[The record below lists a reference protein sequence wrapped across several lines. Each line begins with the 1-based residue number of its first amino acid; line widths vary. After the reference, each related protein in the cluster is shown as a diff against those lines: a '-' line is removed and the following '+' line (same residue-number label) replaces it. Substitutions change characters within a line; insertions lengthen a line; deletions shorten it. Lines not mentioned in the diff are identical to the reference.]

1 MSSVE
6 ANWKWVLICA
16 VAPVSWGATYFVTR
30 HFLPEGAPLWSA
42 ALRALPAGV
51 TLLVIA
57 RRLSSGSWWWKSLVL
72 GLLNFGAFFVLVY
85 LAAQLLPTSVAAS
98 VMALAP
104 VALSMLAIPLL
115 RQRPT
120 AYMLIGAVLGVVGVG
135 LLVGLGASR
144 IDPLGVA
151 VSLMALLLSSLG
163 AILATRWRDDAPL
176 VATTSWQ
183 LVAGGLIL
191 LAAAVVVEG
200 APPAMTATNVLAY
213 AAVSLVATAIAF
225 LCWFAGLRHLP
236 AGTVG
241 LVGLLNPVAGVLLG
255 VVLAAE
261 TLSASQCLGL
271 ALVGLALLLGRSRAR
286 AMPATDASNRA
297 GPEVKSRL
305 RSTGASVQTC
315 RTSSS
320 SCPVLCETSR

>member
-1 MSSVE
+1 MSSME
-6 ANWKWVLICA
+6 AKWRWVLICA
-16 VAPVSWGATYFVTR
+16 IAPVSWGATYFVTR
-30 HFLPEGAPLWSA
+30 HFLPDGAPLWSA

-51 TLLVIA
+51 ILLAVA
-57 RRLSSGSWWWKSLVL
+57 RRLPSGSWLWKSLVL

-115 RQRPT
+115 RQRST

-151 VSLMALLLSSLG
+151 ISLMALLLSSLG
-163 AILATRWRDDAPL
+163 AILATKWRDDLPL

-183 LVAGGLIL
+183 LVAGGLML
-191 LAAAVVVEG
+191 LVAAIVVEG
-200 APPAMTATNVLAY
+200 APPAITSTNVLAY
-213 AAVSLVATAIAF
+213 GAISLVATAIAF

-241 LVGLLNPVAGVLLG
+241 IIGLLNPVTGVLLG
-255 VVLAAE
+255 VLLAAE
-261 TLSASQCLGL
+261 SLASSQWWGL
-271 ALVGLALLLGRSRAR
+271 ALVAAALVLGRSRHRAISVTGAR
-286 AMPATDASNRA
+286 T
-297 GPEVKSRL
+297 EL
-305 RSTGASVQTC
+305 RSG
-315 RTSSS
+315 
-320 SCPVLCETSR
+320 SRMDHVPRAPRG

>member
-1 MSSVE
+1 MSSME
-6 ANWKWVLICA
+6 AKWRWVLICA
-16 VAPVSWGATYFVTR
+16 IAPVSWGATYFVTR
-30 HFLPEGAPLWSA
+30 HFLPDGAPLWSA

-51 TLLVIA
+51 ILLAVA
-57 RRLSSGSWWWKSLVL
+57 RRLPSGSWWWRSLVL

-115 RQRPT
+115 RQRST

-151 VSLMALLLSSLG
+151 ISLMALLLSSLG
-163 AILATRWRDDAPL
+163 AILATKWRDDLPL

-183 LVAGGLIL
+183 LVAGGLML
-191 LAAAVVVEG
+191 LVAAIAVEG
-200 APPAMTATNVLAY
+200 APPAMTSTNVLAY
-213 AAVSLVATAIAF
+213 GAISLIATAIAF

-241 LVGLLNPVAGVLLG
+241 IIGLLNPVTGVLLG
-255 VVLAAE
+255 VLLAAE
-261 TLSASQCLGL
+261 SLASSQWWGL
-271 ALVGLALLLGRSRAR
+271 ALVAAALVLGRSRHRAISVTGAR
-286 AMPATDASNRA
+286 T
-297 GPEVKSRL
+297 EL
-305 RSTGASVQTC
+305 RSG
-315 RTSSS
+315 
-320 SCPVLCETSR
+320 SRMDHVPRAPRG

>member
-1 MSSVE
+1 MSSME
-6 ANWKWVLICA
+6 AKSRWVLICA
-16 VAPVSWGATYFVTR
+16 IAPVSWGATYFVTR
-30 HFLPEGAPLWSA
+30 HFLPDGAPLWSA

-51 TLLVIA
+51 ILLAVA
-57 RRLSSGSWWWKSLVL
+57 RRLPSGSWLWKSLVL

-151 VSLMALLLSSLG
+151 ISLLALLLSSLG
-163 AILATRWRDDAPL
+163 AILATKWRDDLPL

-183 LVAGGLIL
+183 LVAGGLML
-191 LAAAVVVEG
+191 LVAAIVVEG
-200 APPAMTATNVLAY
+200 APPAMTSTNVLAY
-213 AAVSLVATAIAF
+213 GAISLVATAIAF

-241 LVGLLNPVAGVLLG
+241 IIGLLNPVTGVLLG
-255 VVLAAE
+255 VLLAAE
-261 TLSASQCLGL
+261 SLASSQWWGL
-271 ALVGLALLLGRSRAR
+271 ALVAAALVLGRSRHRAISVTGAR
-286 AMPATDASNRA
+286 T
-297 GPEVKSRL
+297 EL
-305 RSTGASVQTC
+305 RSG
-315 RTSSS
+315 
-320 SCPVLCETSR
+320 SRMDHVPRAPRG

>member
-1 MSSVE
+1 MSSME
-6 ANWKWVLICA
+6 AKWRWVLICA
-16 VAPVSWGATYFVTR
+16 IAPVSWGATYFVTR
-30 HFLPEGAPLWSA
+30 HFLPDGAPLWSA
-42 ALRALPAGV
+42 ALRALPAGMI
-51 TLLVIA
+51 LLAVA
-57 RRLSSGSWWWKSLVL
+57 RRLPSGSWLWKSLVL

-115 RQRPT
+115 RQRST

-151 VSLMALLLSSLG
+151 ISLMALLLSSLG
-163 AILATRWRDDAPL
+163 AILATKWRDDLPL

-183 LVAGGLIL
+183 LVAGGLML
-191 LAAAVVVEG
+191 LVAAIVVEG
-200 APPAMTATNVLAY
+200 APPAITSTNVLAY
-213 AAVSLVATAIAF
+213 GAISLVATAIAF

-241 LVGLLNPVAGVLLG
+241 IIGLLNPVTGVLLG
-255 VVLAAE
+255 VLLAAE
-261 TLSASQCLGL
+261 SLASSQWWGL
-271 ALVGLALLLGRSRAR
+271 ALVAAALVLGRSRHRAISVTGAR
-286 AMPATDASNRA
+286 T
-297 GPEVKSRL
+297 EL
-305 RSTGASVQTC
+305 RSG
-315 RTSSS
+315 
-320 SCPVLCETSR
+320 SRMDHVPRAPRG

>member
-1 MSSVE
+1 ME
-6 ANWKWVLICA
+6 AKWRWVLICA
-16 VAPVSWGATYFVTR
+16 IAPVSWGATYFVTR
-30 HFLPEGAPLWSA
+30 HFLPDGAPLWSA

-51 TLLVIA
+51 ILLAVA
-57 RRLSSGSWWWKSLVL
+57 RRLPSGSWWWRSLVL

-151 VSLMALLLSSLG
+151 ISLMALLLLSLG
-163 AILATRWRDDAPL
+163 AILATKWRDDLPL

-183 LVAGGLIL
+183 LVAGGLML
-191 LAAAVVVEG
+191 LVAAIVVEG
-200 APPAMTATNVLAY
+200 APPAMTSTNVLAY
-213 AAVSLVATAIAF
+213 GAISLVATAIAF

-241 LVGLLNPVAGVLLG
+241 IIGLLNPVTGVLLG
-255 VVLAAE
+255 VLLAAE
-261 TLSASQCLGL
+261 SLASSQWWGL
-271 ALVGLALLLGRSRAR
+271 ALVAAALVLGRSRHRAISVTGAR
-286 AMPATDASNRA
+286 T
-297 GPEVKSRL
+297 EL
-305 RSTGASVQTC
+305 RSG
-315 RTSSS
+315 
-320 SCPVLCETSR
+320 SRMDHVPRAPRG

>member
-6 ANWKWVLICA
+6 AKWRWVLICA
-16 VAPVSWGATYFVTR
+16 IAPVSWGATYFVTR
-30 HFLPEGAPLWSA
+30 HFLPDGAPLWSA

-51 TLLVIA
+51 ILLAVA
-57 RRLSSGSWWWKSLVL
+57 RRLPSGSWLWKSLVL

-151 VSLMALLLSSLG
+151 ISLLALLLSSLG
-163 AILATRWRDDAPL
+163 AILATKWRDDLPL

-183 LVAGGLIL
+183 LVAGGLML
-191 LAAAVVVEG
+191 LVAAIVVEG
-200 APPAMTATNVLAY
+200 APPAMTSTSVLAY
-213 AAVSLVATAIAF
+213 GAISLVATAIAF

-241 LVGLLNPVAGVLLG
+241 IIGLLNPVTGVLLG
-255 VVLAAE
+255 VLLAAE
-261 TLSASQCLGL
+261 SLASAQWWGL
-271 ALVGLALLLGRSRAR
+271 ALVAAALVLGRSRHRAIPVTGAR
-286 AMPATDASNRA
+286 T
-297 GPEVKSRL
+297 EL
-305 RSTGASVQTC
+305 RSG
-315 RTSSS
+315 
-320 SCPVLCETSR
+320 SRMDHVPRAPRG

>member
-1 MSSVE
+1 MSSME
-6 ANWKWVLICA
+6 AKWRWVLICA
-16 VAPVSWGATYFVTR
+16 IAPVSWGATYFVTR
-30 HFLPEGAPLWSA
+30 HFLPDGAPLWSA

-51 TLLVIA
+51 ILLAVA
-57 RRLSSGSWWWKSLVL
+57 RRLPSGSWWWRSLVL

-115 RQRPT
+115 RQRST

-135 LLVGLGASR
+135 LLVRLGASR

-151 VSLMALLLSSLG
+151 ISLLALLLSSLG
-163 AILATRWRDDAPL
+163 AILATKWRDDLPL

-183 LVAGGLIL
+183 LVAGGLML
-191 LAAAVVVEG
+191 LVAAIVVEG
-200 APPAMTATNVLAY
+200 APPAMTSTNVLAY
-213 AAVSLVATAIAF
+213 GAISLVATAIAF

-241 LVGLLNPVAGVLLG
+241 IIGLLNPVTGVLLG
-255 VVLAAE
+255 VLLAAE
-261 TLSASQCLGL
+261 SLASSQWWGL
-271 ALVGLALLLGRSRAR
+271 ALVAAALVLGRSRHRAISVNGAR
-286 AMPATDASNRA
+286 T
-297 GPEVKSRL
+297 EL
-305 RSTGASVQTC
+305 RSG
-315 RTSSS
+315 
-320 SCPVLCETSR
+320 SRMDHVPRAPRG

>member
-1 MSSVE
+1 MEV
-6 ANWKWVLICA
+6 
-16 VAPVSWGATYFVTR
+16 GADLCDR
-30 HFLPEGAPLWSA
+30 AGELGRDLLCFLPDGAPLWSA

-51 TLLVIA
+51 ILLAVA
-57 RRLSSGSWWWKSLVL
+57 RRLPSGSWLWKSLVL

-151 VSLMALLLSSLG
+151 ISLLALLLSSLG
-163 AILATRWRDDAPL
+163 AILATKWRDDLPL

-183 LVAGGLIL
+183 LVAGGLML
-191 LAAAVVVEG
+191 LVAAIVVEG
-200 APPAMTATNVLAY
+200 APPAMTSTNVLAY
-213 AAVSLVATAIAF
+213 GAISLVATAIAF

-241 LVGLLNPVAGVLLG
+241 IIGLLNPVTGVLLG
-255 VVLAAE
+255 VLLAAE
-261 TLSASQCLGL
+261 SLASSQWWGL
-271 ALVGLALLLGRSRAR
+271 ALVAAALVLGRSRHRAISVTGAR
-286 AMPATDASNRA
+286 T
-297 GPEVKSRL
+297 EL
-305 RSTGASVQTC
+305 RSG
-315 RTSSS
+315 
-320 SCPVLCETSR
+320 SRMDHVPRAPRG

>member
-1 MSSVE
+1 ME
-6 ANWKWVLICA
+6 AKWRWVLICA
-16 VAPVSWGATYFVTR
+16 IAPVSWGATYFVTR
-30 HFLPEGAPLWSA
+30 HFLPDGAPLWSA

-51 TLLVIA
+51 ILLAVA
-57 RRLSSGSWWWKSLVL
+57 RRLPSGSWWWRSLVL

-115 RQRPT
+115 RQRST

-151 VSLMALLLSSLG
+151 ISLMALLLSSLG
-163 AILATRWRDDAPL
+163 AILATKWRDDLPL

-183 LVAGGLIL
+183 LVAGGLML
-191 LAAAVVVEG
+191 LVAAIAVEG
-200 APPAMTATNVLAY
+200 APPAMTSTNVLAY
-213 AAVSLVATAIAF
+213 GAISLVATAIAF

-241 LVGLLNPVAGVLLG
+241 IIGLLNPVTGVLLG
-255 VVLAAE
+255 VLLAAE
-261 TLSASQCLGL
+261 SLASSQWWGL
-271 ALVGLALLLGRSRAR
+271 ALVAAALVLGRSRHRAISVTGAR
-286 AMPATDASNRA
+286 T
-297 GPEVKSRL
+297 EL
-305 RSTGASVQTC
+305 RSG
-315 RTSSS
+315 
-320 SCPVLCETSR
+320 SRMDHVPRAPRG

>member
-1 MSSVE
+1 ME
-6 ANWKWVLICA
+6 AKWRWALICA
-16 VAPVSWGATYFVTR
+16 IAPVSWGATYFVTR
-30 HFLPEGAPLWSA
+30 HFLPDGAPLWSA

-51 TLLVIA
+51 ILLAVA
-57 RRLSSGSWWWKSLVL
+57 RRLPSGSWWWKSLVL

-151 VSLMALLLSSLG
+151 ISLMALLLSSLG
-163 AILATRWRDDAPL
+163 AILATKWRDDLPL

-183 LVAGGLIL
+183 LVAGGLML
-191 LAAAVVVEG
+191 LVAAIVVEG
-200 APPAMTATNVLAY
+200 APPAMTSTSVLAY
-213 AAVSLVATAIAF
+213 GAISLVATAIAF

-241 LVGLLNPVAGVLLG
+241 IIGLLNPVTGVLLG
-255 VVLAAE
+255 VLLAAE
-261 TLSASQCLGL
+261 TLSVSQCLGL
-271 ALVGLALLLGRSRAR
+271 ALVAAALLLGRSSHRAIPVTGAR
-286 AMPATDASNRA
+286 T
-297 GPEVKSRL
+297 EL
-305 RSTGASVQTC
+305 RSG
-315 RTSSS
+315 
-320 SCPVLCETSR
+320 SRMDHVPRGPRG

>member
-1 MSSVE
+1 ME
-6 ANWKWVLICA
+6 AKWRWVLICA
-16 VAPVSWGATYFVTR
+16 IAPVSWGATYFVTR
-30 HFLPEGAPLWSA
+30 HFLPDGAPLWSA

-51 TLLVIA
+51 ILLAVA
-57 RRLSSGSWWWKSLVL
+57 RRLPSGSWLWKSLVL

-151 VSLMALLLSSLG
+151 ISLLALLLSSLG
-163 AILATRWRDDAPL
+163 AILATKWRDDLPL

-183 LVAGGLIL
+183 LVAGGLML
-191 LAAAVVVEG
+191 LVAAIVVEG
-200 APPAMTATNVLAY
+200 APPAMASTSVLAY
-213 AAVSLVATAIAF
+213 GAISLVATAIAF

-241 LVGLLNPVAGVLLG
+241 IIGLLNPVTGVLLG
-255 VVLAAE
+255 VLLAAE
-261 TLSASQCLGL
+261 SLASSQWWGL
-271 ALVGLALLLGRSRAR
+271 ALVAAALVLGRSRHRAISVTGAR
-286 AMPATDASNRA
+286 T
-297 GPEVKSRL
+297 EL
-305 RSTGASVQTC
+305 RSG
-315 RTSSS
+315 
-320 SCPVLCETSR
+320 SRMDHVPRAPRG

>member
-1 MSSVE
+1 ME
-6 ANWKWVLICA
+6 AKWRWVLICA
-16 VAPVSWGATYFVTR
+16 IAPVSWGATYFVTR
-30 HFLPEGAPLWSA
+30 HFLPDGAPLWSA

-51 TLLVIA
+51 ILLAVA
-57 RRLSSGSWWWKSLVL
+57 RRLPSGSWWWRSLVL

-98 VMALAP
+98 VMSLAP

-115 RQRPT
+115 RQRST

-151 VSLMALLLSSLG
+151 ISLLALLLSSLG
-163 AILATRWRDDAPL
+163 AILATKWRDDLPL

-183 LVAGGLIL
+183 LVAGGLML
-191 LAAAVVVEG
+191 LVAAIVVEG
-200 APPAMTATNVLAY
+200 APPAMTSTSVLAY
-213 AAVSLVATAIAF
+213 GAISLVATAIAF

-241 LVGLLNPVAGVLLG
+241 IIGLLNPVTGVLLG
-255 VVLAAE
+255 VLLAAE
-261 TLSASQCLGL
+261 SLASSQWWGL
-271 ALVGLALLLGRSRAR
+271 ALVAAALVLGRSRHRAISVTGAR
-286 AMPATDASNRA
+286 T
-297 GPEVKSRL
+297 EL
-305 RSTGASVQTC
+305 RSG
-315 RTSSS
+315 
-320 SCPVLCETSR
+320 SRMDHVPRAPRG

>member
-1 MSSVE
+1 ME
-6 ANWKWVLICA
+6 AKWRWVLICA
-16 VAPVSWGATYFVTR
+16 IAPVSWGATYFVTR
-30 HFLPEGAPLWSA
+30 HFLPDGAPLWSA

-51 TLLVIA
+51 ILLAVA
-57 RRLSSGSWWWKSLVL
+57 RRLPSGSWWWRSLVL

-115 RQRPT
+115 RQRST

-151 VSLMALLLSSLG
+151 ISLMALLLSSLG
-163 AILATRWRDDAPL
+163 AILATKWRDDLPL

-183 LVAGGLIL
+183 LVAGGLML
-191 LAAAVVVEG
+191 LVAAIVVEG
-200 APPAMTATNVLAY
+200 APPAMTSTNVLAY
-213 AAVSLVATAIAF
+213 GAISLVATAIAF

-241 LVGLLNPVAGVLLG
+241 IIGLLNPVTGVLLG
-255 VVLAAE
+255 VLLAAE
-261 TLSASQCLGL
+261 SLASSQWWGL
-271 ALVGLALLLGRSRAR
+271 ALVAAALVLGRSRHRAISVTGAR
-286 AMPATDASNRA
+286 T
-297 GPEVKSRL
+297 EL
-305 RSTGASVQTC
+305 RSG
-315 RTSSS
+315 
-320 SCPVLCETSR
+320 SRMDHVPRAPRG

>member
-1 MSSVE
+1 ME
-6 ANWKWVLICA
+6 AKWRWVLICA
-16 VAPVSWGATYFVTR
+16 IAPVSWGATYFVTR
-30 HFLPEGAPLWSA
+30 HFLPDGAPLWSA

-51 TLLVIA
+51 ILLAVA
-57 RRLSSGSWWWKSLVL
+57 RRLPSGSWWWRSLVL

-115 RQRPT
+115 RQRST

-151 VSLMALLLSSLG
+151 ISLMALLLSSLG
-163 AILATRWRDDAPL
+163 AILATKWRDDLPL

-183 LVAGGLIL
+183 LVAGGLML
-191 LAAAVVVEG
+191 LVAAIVVEG
-200 APPAMTATNVLAY
+200 APPAITSTNVLAY
-213 AAVSLVATAIAF
+213 GAISLVATAIAF

-241 LVGLLNPVAGVLLG
+241 IIGLLNPVTGVLLG
-255 VVLAAE
+255 VLLAAE
-261 TLSASQCLGL
+261 SLASSQWWGL
-271 ALVGLALLLGRSRAR
+271 ALVAAALVLGRSRHRAISVTGAR
-286 AMPATDASNRA
+286 T
-297 GPEVKSRL
+297 EL
-305 RSTGASVQTC
+305 RSG
-315 RTSSS
+315 
-320 SCPVLCETSR
+320 SRMDHVPRAPRG

>member
-6 ANWKWVLICA
+6 AKWRWVLICA
-16 VAPVSWGATYFVTR
+16 IAPVSWGATYFVTR
-30 HFLPEGAPLWSA
+30 HFLPDGAPLWSA

-51 TLLVIA
+51 ILLAVA
-57 RRLSSGSWWWKSLVL
+57 RRLPSGSWLWKSLVL

-151 VSLMALLLSSLG
+151 ISLLALLLSSLG
-163 AILATRWRDDAPL
+163 AILATKWRDDLPL

-183 LVAGGLIL
+183 LVAGGLML
-191 LAAAVVVEG
+191 LVAAIVVEG
-200 APPAMTATNVLAY
+200 APPAMTSTSVLAY
-213 AAVSLVATAIAF
+213 GAISLVATAMAF

-241 LVGLLNPVAGVLLG
+241 IIGLLNPVTGVLLG
-255 VVLAAE
+255 VLLAAE
-261 TLSASQCLGL
+261 TLSVSQCLGL
-271 ALVGLALLLGRSRAR
+271 ALVAAALLLGRSSHRAIPVTGAR
-286 AMPATDASNRA
+286 T
-297 GPEVKSRL
+297 EL
-305 RSTGASVQTC
+305 RSG
-315 RTSSS
+315 
-320 SCPVLCETSR
+320 SRMDHVPRAPRG

>member
-1 MSSVE
+1 ME
-6 ANWKWVLICA
+6 AKWRWVLICA
-16 VAPVSWGATYFVTR
+16 IAPVSWGATYFVTR
-30 HFLPEGAPLWSA
+30 HFLPDGAPLWSA

-51 TLLVIA
+51 ILLAVA
-57 RRLSSGSWWWKSLVL
+57 RRLPSGSWWWRSLVL

-151 VSLMALLLSSLG
+151 ISLMALLLSSLG
-163 AILATRWRDDAPL
+163 AILATKWRDDLPL

-183 LVAGGLIL
+183 LVAGGLML
-191 LAAAVVVEG
+191 LVAAIVVEG
-200 APPAMTATNVLAY
+200 APPAMTSTSVLAY
-213 AAVSLVATAIAF
+213 GAISLVATAIAF

-241 LVGLLNPVAGVLLG
+241 IIGLLNPVTGVLLG
-255 VVLAAE
+255 VLLAAE
-261 TLSASQCLGL
+261 TLSVSQCLGL
-271 ALVGLALLLGRSRAR
+271 ALVAAALLLGRSSHRAIPVTGAR
-286 AMPATDASNRA
+286 T
-297 GPEVKSRL
+297 EL
-305 RSTGASVQTC
+305 RSG
-315 RTSSS
+315 
-320 SCPVLCETSR
+320 SRMDHVPRAPRG

>member
-1 MSSVE
+1 ME
-6 ANWKWVLICA
+6 AKWRWVLICA
-16 VAPVSWGATYFVTR
+16 IAPVSWGATYFVTR
-30 HFLPEGAPLWSA
+30 HFLPDGAPLWSA
-42 ALRALPAGV
+42 ALRALPAGMI
-51 TLLVIA
+51 LLAVA
-57 RRLSSGSWWWKSLVL
+57 RRLPSGSWLWKSLVL

-151 VSLMALLLSSLG
+151 ISLLALLLSSLG
-163 AILATRWRDDAPL
+163 AILATKWRDDLPL

-183 LVAGGLIL
+183 LVAGGLML
-191 LAAAVVVEG
+191 LVAAIVVEG
-200 APPAMTATNVLAY
+200 APPAMTSTNVLAY
-213 AAVSLVATAIAF
+213 GAISLVATAIAF

-241 LVGLLNPVAGVLLG
+241 IIGLLNPVTGVLLG
-255 VVLAAE
+255 VLLAAE
-261 TLSASQCLGL
+261 TLSVSQCLGL
-271 ALVGLALLLGRSRAR
+271 ALVAAALLLGRSSHRAIPVTGAR
-286 AMPATDASNRA
+286 T
-297 GPEVKSRL
+297 EL
-305 RSTGASVQTC
+305 RSG
-315 RTSSS
+315 
-320 SCPVLCETSR
+320 SRMDHVPRAPRG

>member
-1 MSSVE
+1 MSSME
-6 ANWKWVLICA
+6 AKWRWVLICA
-16 VAPVSWGATYFVTR
+16 IAPVSWGANYFVTR
-30 HFLPEGAPLWSA
+30 HFLPDGAPLWSA

-51 TLLVIA
+51 ILLAVA
-57 RRLSSGSWWWKSLVL
+57 RRLPSGSWLWKSLVL

-151 VSLMALLLSSLG
+151 ISLLALLLSSLG
-163 AILATRWRDDAPL
+163 AILATKWRDDLPL

-183 LVAGGLIL
+183 LVAGGLML
-191 LAAAVVVEG
+191 LVAAIVVEG
-200 APPAMTATNVLAY
+200 APPAMTSTSVLAY
-213 AAVSLVATAIAF
+213 GAISLVATAIAF

-241 LVGLLNPVAGVLLG
+241 IIGLLNPVTGVLLG
-255 VVLAAE
+255 VLLAAE
-261 TLSASQCLGL
+261 TLSVSQCLGL
-271 ALVGLALLLGRSRAR
+271 ALVAAALLLGRSSHRAIPVTGAR
-286 AMPATDASNRA
+286 T
-297 GPEVKSRL
+297 EL
-305 RSTGASVQTC
+305 RSG
-315 RTSSS
+315 
-320 SCPVLCETSR
+320 SRMDHVPRAPRG

>member
-1 MSSVE
+1 ME
-6 ANWKWVLICA
+6 AKWRWVLICA
-16 VAPVSWGATYFVTR
+16 IAPVSWGATYFVTR
-30 HFLPEGAPLWSA
+30 HFLPDGAPLWSA

-51 TLLVIA
+51 ILLAVA
-57 RRLSSGSWWWKSLVL
+57 RRLPSGSWLWKSLVL

-151 VSLMALLLSSLG
+151 ISLLALLLSSLG
-163 AILATRWRDDAPL
+163 AILATKWRDDLPL

-183 LVAGGLIL
+183 LVAGGLML
-191 LAAAVVVEG
+191 LVAAIVVEG
-200 APPAMTATNVLAY
+200 APPAMTSTSVLAY
-213 AAVSLVATAIAF
+213 GAISLVATAIAF

-241 LVGLLNPVAGVLLG
+241 IIGLLNPVTGVLLG
-255 VVLAAE
+255 VLLAAE
-261 TLSASQCLGL
+261 TLSVSQCLGL
-271 ALVGLALLLGRSRAR
+271 ALVAAALLLGRSSHRAILVTGAR
-286 AMPATDASNRA
+286 T
-297 GPEVKSRL
+297 EL
-305 RSTGASVQTC
+305 RSG
-315 RTSSS
+315 
-320 SCPVLCETSR
+320 SRMDHVPRAPRG

>member
-1 MSSVE
+1 MSSME
-6 ANWKWVLICA
+6 AKWRWVLICA
-16 VAPVSWGATYFVTR
+16 IAPVSWGATYFVTR
-30 HFLPEGAPLWSA
+30 HFLPDGAPLWSA

-51 TLLVIA
+51 ILLAVA
-57 RRLSSGSWWWKSLVL
+57 RRLPSGSWWWRSLVL

-151 VSLMALLLSSLG
+151 ISLLALLLSSLG
-163 AILATRWRDDAPL
+163 AILATKWRDDLPL

-183 LVAGGLIL
+183 LVAGGLML
-191 LAAAVVVEG
+191 LVAAIVVEG
-200 APPAMTATNVLAY
+200 APPAITSTNVLAY
-213 AAVSLVATAIAF
+213 GAISLVATAIAF

-241 LVGLLNPVAGVLLG
+241 IIGLLNPVTGVLLG
-255 VVLAAE
+255 VLLAAE
-261 TLSASQCLGL
+261 TLSVSQCLGL
-271 ALVGLALLLGRSRAR
+271 ALVAAALLLGRSSHRAIPVTGAR
-286 AMPATDASNRA
+286 T
-297 GPEVKSRL
+297 EL
-305 RSTGASVQTC
+305 RSG
-315 RTSSS
+315 
-320 SCPVLCETSR
+320 SRMDHVPRAPRG

>member
-1 MSSVE
+1 MSSME
-6 ANWKWVLICA
+6 AKWRWVLICA
-16 VAPVSWGATYFVTR
+16 IAPVSWGATYFVTR
-30 HFLPEGAPLWSA
+30 HFLPDGAPLWSA

-51 TLLVIA
+51 ILLAVA
-57 RRLSSGSWWWKSLVL
+57 RRLPSGSWWWRSLVL

-115 RQRPT
+115 RQRST

-151 VSLMALLLSSLG
+151 ISLMALLLSSLG
-163 AILATRWRDDAPL
+163 AILATKWRDDLPL

-183 LVAGGLIL
+183 LVAGGLML
-191 LAAAVVVEG
+191 LVAAIVVEG
-200 APPAMTATNVLAY
+200 APPAMTSTNVLAY
-213 AAVSLVATAIAF
+213 GAISLVATAIAF

-241 LVGLLNPVAGVLLG
+241 IIGLLNPVTGVLLG
-255 VVLAAE
+255 VLLAAE
-261 TLSASQCLGL
+261 TLSVSQCLGL
-271 ALVGLALLLGRSRAR
+271 ALVAAALLLGRSSHRAIPVTGAR
-286 AMPATDASNRA
+286 T
-297 GPEVKSRL
+297 EL
-305 RSTGASVQTC
+305 RSG
-315 RTSSS
+315 
-320 SCPVLCETSR
+320 SRMDHVPRAPRG

>member
-1 MSSVE
+1 MSSME
-6 ANWKWVLICA
+6 AKWRWVLICA
-16 VAPVSWGATYFVTR
+16 IAPVSWGATYFVTR
-30 HFLPEGAPLWSA
+30 HFLPDGAPLWSA

-51 TLLVIA
+51 ILLAVA
-57 RRLSSGSWWWKSLVL
+57 RRLPSGSWWWRSLVL

-120 AYMLIGAVLGVVGVG
+120 AYMLIGAVLGVVGGG

-151 VSLMALLLSSLG
+151 ISLMALLLSSLG
-163 AILATRWRDDAPL
+163 AILATKWRDDLPL

-183 LVAGGLIL
+183 LVAGGLML
-191 LAAAVVVEG
+191 LVAAIVVEG
-200 APPAMTATNVLAY
+200 APPAMTSTNVLAY
-213 AAVSLVATAIAF
+213 GAISLVATAIAF
-225 LCWFAGLRHLP
+225 LCWFTGLRHLP

-241 LVGLLNPVAGVLLG
+241 IIGLLNPVTGVLLG
-255 VVLAAE
+255 VLLAAE
-261 TLSASQCLGL
+261 SLASAQWWGL
-271 ALVGLALLLGRSRAR
+271 ALVAAALVLGRSRHRAIPVTGAR
-286 AMPATDASNRA
+286 T
-297 GPEVKSRL
+297 EL
-305 RSTGASVQTC
+305 RSG
-315 RTSSS
+315 
-320 SCPVLCETSR
+320 SRMDHVPRAPRG

>member
-1 MSSVE
+1 ME
-6 ANWKWVLICA
+6 AKWRWVLICA
-16 VAPVSWGATYFVTR
+16 IAPVSWGATYFVTR
-30 HFLPEGAPLWSA
+30 HFLPDGAPLWSA

-51 TLLVIA
+51 ILLAVA
-57 RRLSSGSWWWKSLVL
+57 RRLPSGSWWWRSLVL

-151 VSLMALLLSSLG
+151 ISLLALLLSSLG
-163 AILATRWRDDAPL
+163 AILATKWRDDLPL

-183 LVAGGLIL
+183 LVAGGLML
-191 LAAAVVVEG
+191 LVAAIVVEG
-200 APPAMTATNVLAY
+200 APPAITSTNVLAY
-213 AAVSLVATAIAF
+213 GAISLVATAIAF

-241 LVGLLNPVAGVLLG
+241 IIGLLNPVTGVLLG
-255 VVLAAE
+255 VLLAAE
-261 TLSASQCLGL
+261 TLSVSQCLGL
-271 ALVGLALLLGRSRAR
+271 ALVAAALLLGRSSHRAIPVTGAR
-286 AMPATDASNRA
+286 T
-297 GPEVKSRL
+297 EL
-305 RSTGASVQTC
+305 RSG
-315 RTSSS
+315 
-320 SCPVLCETSR
+320 SRMDHVPRAPRG

>member
-1 MSSVE
+1 MSSME
-6 ANWKWVLICA
+6 AKWRWVLICA
-16 VAPVSWGATYFVTR
+16 IAPVSWGATYFVTR
-30 HFLPEGAPLWSA
+30 HFLPDGAPLWSA

-51 TLLVIA
+51 ILLAVA
-57 RRLSSGSWWWKSLVL
+57 RRLPSGSWWWRSLVL

-151 VSLMALLLSSLG
+151 ISLMALLLSSLG
-163 AILATRWRDDAPL
+163 AILATKWRDDLPL

-183 LVAGGLIL
+183 LVAGGLML
-191 LAAAVVVEG
+191 LVAAIVVEG
-200 APPAMTATNVLAY
+200 APPAMTSTSVLAY
-213 AAVSLVATAIAF
+213 GAISLVATAIAF

-241 LVGLLNPVAGVLLG
+241 IIGLLNPVTGVLLG
-255 VVLAAE
+255 VLLAAE
-261 TLSASQCLGL
+261 TLSVSQCLGL
-271 ALVGLALLLGRSRAR
+271 ALVAAALLLGRSSHRAIPVTGAR
-286 AMPATDASNRA
+286 T
-297 GPEVKSRL
+297 EL
-305 RSTGASVQTC
+305 RSG
-315 RTSSS
+315 
-320 SCPVLCETSR
+320 SRMDHVPRAPRG

>member
-1 MSSVE
+1 MSSME
-6 ANWKWVLICA
+6 AKWRWVLICA
-16 VAPVSWGATYFVTR
+16 IAPVSWGATYFVTR
-30 HFLPEGAPLWSA
+30 HFLPDGAPLWSA

-51 TLLVIA
+51 ILLAVA
-57 RRLSSGSWWWKSLVL
+57 RRLPSGSWLWKSLVL

-115 RQRPT
+115 RQRST

-151 VSLMALLLSSLG
+151 ISLLALLLSSLG
-163 AILATRWRDDAPL
+163 AILSTKWRDDLPL

-183 LVAGGLIL
+183 LVAGGLML
-191 LAAAVVVEG
+191 LVAAIVVEG
-200 APPAMTATNVLAY
+200 APPAMTSTNVLAY
-213 AAVSLVATAIAF
+213 GAISLVATAIAF

-241 LVGLLNPVAGVLLG
+241 IIGLLNPVTGVLLG
-255 VVLAAE
+255 VLLAAE
-261 TLSASQCLGL
+261 SLASSQWWGL
-271 ALVGLALLLGRSRAR
+271 ALVAAALLLGRSSHRAIPVTGAR
-286 AMPATDASNRA
+286 T
-297 GPEVKSRL
+297 EL
-305 RSTGASVQTC
+305 RSG
-315 RTSSS
+315 
-320 SCPVLCETSR
+320 SRMDHVPRAPRG

>member
-1 MSSVE
+1 ME
-6 ANWKWVLICA
+6 AKWRWVLICA
-16 VAPVSWGATYFVTR
+16 IAPVSWGATYFVTR
-30 HFLPEGAPLWSA
+30 HFLPDGAPLWSA

-51 TLLVIA
+51 ILLAVA
-57 RRLSSGSWWWKSLVL
+57 RRLPSGSWWWRSLVL

-151 VSLMALLLSSLG
+151 ISLLALLLSSLG
-163 AILATRWRDDAPL
+163 AILATKWRDDLPL

-183 LVAGGLIL
+183 LVAGGLML
-191 LAAAVVVEG
+191 LVAAIVVEG
-200 APPAMTATNVLAY
+200 APPAMTSTSVLAY
-213 AAVSLVATAIAF
+213 GAISLVATAIAF

-241 LVGLLNPVAGVLLG
+241 IIGLLNPVTGVLLG
-255 VVLAAE
+255 VLLAAE
-261 TLSASQCLGL
+261 SLASSQWWGL
-271 ALVGLALLLGRSRAR
+271 ALVAAALVLGRSRHRAISVTGAR
-286 AMPATDASNRA
+286 T
-297 GPEVKSRL
+297 EL
-305 RSTGASVQTC
+305 RSG
-315 RTSSS
+315 
-320 SCPVLCETSR
+320 SRMDHVPRAPRG

>member
-1 MSSVE
+1 MSSME
-6 ANWKWVLICA
+6 AKWRWVLICA
-16 VAPVSWGATYFVTR
+16 IAPVSWGATYFVTR
-30 HFLPEGAPLWSA
+30 HFLPDGAPLWSA

-51 TLLVIA
+51 ILLAVA
-57 RRLSSGSWWWKSLVL
+57 RRLPSGSWWWRSLVL

-115 RQRPT
+115 RQRST

-151 VSLMALLLSSLG
+151 ISLMALLLSSLG
-163 AILATRWRDDAPL
+163 AILATKWRDDLPL

-183 LVAGGLIL
+183 LVAGGLML
-191 LAAAVVVEG
+191 LVAAIVVEG
-200 APPAMTATNVLAY
+200 APPAMTSTSVLAY
-213 AAVSLVATAIAF
+213 GAISLVATAIAF

-241 LVGLLNPVAGVLLG
+241 IIGLLNPVTGVLLG
-255 VVLAAE
+255 VLLAAE
-261 TLSASQCLGL
+261 TLSVSQCLGL
-271 ALVGLALLLGRSRAR
+271 ALVAAALLLGRSSHRAIPVTGAR
-286 AMPATDASNRA
+286 T
-297 GPEVKSRL
+297 EL
-305 RSTGASVQTC
+305 RSG
-315 RTSSS
+315 
-320 SCPVLCETSR
+320 SRMDHVPRAPRG

>member
-1 MSSVE
+1 ME
-6 ANWKWVLICA
+6 AKWRWVLICA
-16 VAPVSWGATYFVTR
+16 IAPVSWGATYFVTR
-30 HFLPEGAPLWSA
+30 HFLPDGAPLWSA

-51 TLLVIA
+51 ILLAVA
-57 RRLSSGSWWWKSLVL
+57 RRLPSGSWWWRSLVL

-151 VSLMALLLSSLG
+151 ISLMALLLSSLG
-163 AILATRWRDDAPL
+163 AILATKWRDDLPL

-183 LVAGGLIL
+183 LVAGGLML
-191 LAAAVVVEG
+191 LVAAIVVEG
-200 APPAMTATNVLAY
+200 APPAMTSTNVLAY
-213 AAVSLVATAIAF
+213 GAISLVATAIAF

-241 LVGLLNPVAGVLLG
+241 IIGLLNPVTGVLLG
-255 VVLAAE
+255 VLLAAE
-261 TLSASQCLGL
+261 SLASAQWWGL
-271 ALVGLALLLGRSRAR
+271 ALVAAALVLGRSRHRAISVTGAR
-286 AMPATDASNRA
+286 T
-297 GPEVKSRL
+297 EL
-305 RSTGASVQTC
+305 RSG
-315 RTSSS
+315 
-320 SCPVLCETSR
+320 SRMDHVPRAPRG

>member
-1 MSSVE
+1 ME
-6 ANWKWVLICA
+6 AKWRWVLICA
-16 VAPVSWGATYFVTR
+16 IAPVSWGATYFVTR
-30 HFLPEGAPLWSA
+30 HFLPDGAPLWSA

-51 TLLVIA
+51 ILLAVA
-57 RRLSSGSWWWKSLVL
+57 RRLPSGSWWWRSLVL

-98 VMALAP
+98 VMSLAP

-115 RQRPT
+115 RQRST

-151 VSLMALLLSSLG
+151 ISLMALLLSSLG
-163 AILATRWRDDAPL
+163 AILATKWRDDLPL

-183 LVAGGLIL
+183 LVAGGLML
-191 LAAAVVVEG
+191 LVAAIVVEG
-200 APPAMTATNVLAY
+200 APPAMTSTNVLAY
-213 AAVSLVATAIAF
+213 GAISLVATAIAF

-241 LVGLLNPVAGVLLG
+241 IIGLLNPVTGVLLG
-255 VVLAAE
+255 VLLAAE
-261 TLSASQCLGL
+261 SLASSQWWGL
-271 ALVGLALLLGRSRAR
+271 ALVAAALVLGRSRHRAISVTGAR
-286 AMPATDASNRA
+286 T
-297 GPEVKSRL
+297 EL
-305 RSTGASVQTC
+305 RSG
-315 RTSSS
+315 
-320 SCPVLCETSR
+320 SRMDHVPRAPRG

>member
-1 MSSVE
+1 MSSME
-6 ANWKWVLICA
+6 AKWRWVLICA
-16 VAPVSWGATYFVTR
+16 IAPVSWGATYFVTR
-30 HFLPEGAPLWSA
+30 HFLPDGAPLWSA

-51 TLLVIA
+51 ILLAVA
-57 RRLSSGSWWWKSLVL
+57 RRLPSGSWWWRSLVL

-115 RQRPT
+115 RQRST

-151 VSLMALLLSSLG
+151 ISLMALLLSSLG
-163 AILATRWRDDAPL
+163 AILATKWRDDLPL

-183 LVAGGLIL
+183 LVAGGLML
-191 LAAAVVVEG
+191 LVAAIVVEG
-200 APPAMTATNVLAY
+200 APPAMTSTNVLAY
-213 AAVSLVATAIAF
+213 GAISLVATAIAF

-241 LVGLLNPVAGVLLG
+241 IIGLLNPVTGVLLG
-255 VVLAAE
+255 VLLAAE
-261 TLSASQCLGL
+261 SLASSQWWGL
-271 ALVGLALLLGRSRAR
+271 ALVAAALVLGRSRHRAISVTGAR
-286 AMPATDASNRA
+286 T
-297 GPEVKSRL
+297 EL
-305 RSTGASVQTC
+305 RSG
-315 RTSSS
+315 
-320 SCPVLCETSR
+320 SRMDHVPRAPRG

>member
-1 MSSVE
+1 MSSME
-6 ANWKWVLICA
+6 AKWRWVLICA
-16 VAPVSWGATYFVTR
+16 IAPVSWGATYFVTR
-30 HFLPEGAPLWSA
+30 HFLPDGAPLWSA

-51 TLLVIA
+51 ILLAVA
-57 RRLSSGSWWWKSLVL
+57 RRLPSGSWLWKSLVL

-151 VSLMALLLSSLG
+151 ISLLALLLSSLG
-163 AILATRWRDDAPL
+163 AILATKWRDDLPL

-183 LVAGGLIL
+183 LVAGGLML
-191 LAAAVVVEG
+191 LVAAIVVEG
-200 APPAMTATNVLAY
+200 APPAMTSTSVLAY
-213 AAVSLVATAIAF
+213 GAISLVATAIAF

-241 LVGLLNPVAGVLLG
+241 IIGLLNPVTGVLLG
-255 VVLAAE
+255 VLLAAE
-261 TLSASQCLGL
+261 TLSVSQCLGL
-271 ALVGLALLLGRSRAR
+271 ALVAAALLLGRSSHRAILVTGAR
-286 AMPATDASNRA
+286 T
-297 GPEVKSRL
+297 EL
-305 RSTGASVQTC
+305 RSG
-315 RTSSS
+315 
-320 SCPVLCETSR
+320 SRMDHVPRAPRG

>member
-1 MSSVE
+1 MSSME
-6 ANWKWVLICA
+6 AKWRWVLICA
-16 VAPVSWGATYFVTR
+16 IAPVSWGATYFVTR
-30 HFLPEGAPLWSA
+30 HFLPDGAPLWSA

-51 TLLVIA
+51 ILLAVA
-57 RRLSSGSWWWKSLVL
+57 RRLPSGSWLWKSLVL

-151 VSLMALLLSSLG
+151 ISLLALLLSSLG
-163 AILATRWRDDAPL
+163 AILATKWRDDLPL

-183 LVAGGLIL
+183 LVAGGLML
-191 LAAAVVVEG
+191 LVAAIVVEG
-200 APPAMTATNVLAY
+200 APPAMTSTNVLAY
-213 AAVSLVATAIAF
+213 GAISLVATAIAF

-241 LVGLLNPVAGVLLG
+241 IIGLLNPVTGVLLG
-255 VVLAAE
+255 VLLAAE
-261 TLSASQCLGL
+261 SLASSQWWGL
-271 ALVGLALLLGRSRAR
+271 ALVAAALVLGRSRHRAISVTGAR
-286 AMPATDASNRA
+286 T
-297 GPEVKSRL
+297 EL
-305 RSTGASVQTC
+305 RSG
-315 RTSSS
+315 
-320 SCPVLCETSR
+320 SRMDHVPRAPRG

>member
-1 MSSVE
+1 ME
-6 ANWKWVLICA
+6 AKWRWVLICA
-16 VAPVSWGATYFVTR
+16 IAPVSWGATYFVTR
-30 HFLPEGAPLWSA
+30 HFLPDGAPLWSA

-51 TLLVIA
+51 ILLAVA
-57 RRLSSGSWWWKSLVL
+57 RRLPSGSWWWRSLVL

-151 VSLMALLLSSLG
+151 ISLMALLLSSLG
-163 AILATRWRDDAPL
+163 AILATKWRDDLPL

-183 LVAGGLIL
+183 LVAGGLML
-191 LAAAVVVEG
+191 LVAAIVVEG
-200 APPAMTATNVLAY
+200 APPAMTSTNVLAY
-213 AAVSLVATAIAF
+213 GAISLVATAIAF

-241 LVGLLNPVAGVLLG
+241 IIGLLNPVTGVLLG
-255 VVLAAE
+255 VLLAAE
-261 TLSASQCLGL
+261 SLASAQWWGL
-271 ALVGLALLLGRSRAR
+271 ALVAAALVLGRSRHRAIPVTGAR
-286 AMPATDASNRA
+286 T
-297 GPEVKSRL
+297 EL
-305 RSTGASVQTC
+305 RSG
-315 RTSSS
+315 
-320 SCPVLCETSR
+320 SRMDHVPRAPRG

>member
-1 MSSVE
+1 ME
-6 ANWKWVLICA
+6 AKWRWVLICA
-16 VAPVSWGATYFVTR
+16 IAPVSWGATYFVTR
-30 HFLPEGAPLWSA
+30 HFLPDGAPLWSA

-51 TLLVIA
+51 ILLAVA
-57 RRLSSGSWWWKSLVL
+57 RRLPSGSWLWKSLVL

-151 VSLMALLLSSLG
+151 ISLLALLLSSLG
-163 AILATRWRDDAPL
+163 AILSTKWRDDLPL

-183 LVAGGLIL
+183 LVAGGLML
-191 LAAAVVVEG
+191 LVAAIVVEG
-200 APPAMTATNVLAY
+200 APPAMTSTSVLAY
-213 AAVSLVATAIAF
+213 GAISLIATAIAF

-241 LVGLLNPVAGVLLG
+241 IIGLLNPVTGVLLG
-255 VVLAAE
+255 VLLAAE
-261 TLSASQCLGL
+261 TLSVSQCLGL
-271 ALVGLALLLGRSRAR
+271 ALVAAALLLGRSSHRAIPVTGAR
-286 AMPATDASNRA
+286 T
-297 GPEVKSRL
+297 EL
-305 RSTGASVQTC
+305 RSG
-315 RTSSS
+315 
-320 SCPVLCETSR
+320 SRMDHVPRAPRG